1 MRASLVPSLQR
12 LLAELRRLPG
22 IGTKSAQRIAYH
34 LLRTGREEAV
44 SLARAV
50 VNVKDRVGLCSTC
63 GNVAEGEDGA
73 VLTCSVCADVGRDHD
88 RLLIVEEAYNVESF
102 ERTSAYNGYYHV
114 LGGLFDPLAGIGAEE
129 LGLDR
134 LLDRLR
140 RSDFSEVIL
149 ATSPTTAGE
158 ATASYL
164 RELLT
169 PLNLQLTRIAVGLSA
184 GSDVD
189 YADEVSLKLALE
201 GRRPA

>member
-1 MRASLVPSLQR
+1 LVPSLQR

-22 IGTKSAQRIAYH
+22 IGSKSAQRIAYY

-50 VNVKDRVGLCSTC
+50 VNIKDRVGLCSTC
-63 GNVAEGEDGA
+63 GNVAEGEAGTV
-73 VLTCSVCADVGRDHD
+73 VLTCSVCADPGRDPD

-129 LGLDR
+129 LGLDS

-140 RSDFSEVIL
+140 QSEFTEVIL